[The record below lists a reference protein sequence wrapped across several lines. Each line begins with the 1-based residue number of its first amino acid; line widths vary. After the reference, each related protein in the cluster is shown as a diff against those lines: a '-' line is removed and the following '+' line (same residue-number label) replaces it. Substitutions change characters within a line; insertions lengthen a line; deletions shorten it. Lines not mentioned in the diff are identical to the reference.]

1 MKIKL
6 ALFSLF
12 LLVSPTTL
20 IAPVF
25 AQVDISSDICNN
37 QAGNGE
43 KPAICED
50 IEAGKNT
57 NVIYGNNGI
66 LTRAI
71 SLLSIVVGVLA
82 VVVIIYA
89 GIKMSISRGDPG
101 KITNSRD
108 MIIYAVIGLLVAI
121 LAQAVVQLV
130 LNRIGV
136 N

>member
-1 MKIKL
+1 MKIKAML
-6 ALFSLF
+6 SSLLF
-12 LLVSPTTL
+12 LLIPATML
-20 IAPVF
+20 APAY
-25 AQVDISSDICNN
+25 AQVDISSEVCVETP
-37 QAGNGE
+37 GTGE
-43 KPAICED
+43 KPAVCDD

-108 MIIYAVIGLLVAI
+108 MIIYAIIGLMVAV